1 MEENGDPQGPGTS
14 WGGRGRAAGTG
25 LAPGPTPR
33 GCRAVRRAPL
43 GFGGL
48 GFPVGNEAPPP
59 GAGGAAGGPAGATWT
74 PHVAASPP
82 GIRGPG
88 VQSRIRAP
96 GDPQST
102 ETPGGVAGPGRP
114 PEGAAGGGRRGGEQ
128 SHLPALG
135 KDRRRER
142 RVEAEK
148 LAGGELVHP
157 LRHKCTESQPRRFS
171 FGDSMRRSQRDFFAW
186 EIVGFSHPPD
196 MLCRVPLNF
205 TFLPVFT
212 LGGP

>member
-1 MEENGDPQGPGTS
+1 M
-14 WGGRGRAAGTG
+14 
-25 LAPGPTPR
+25 
-33 GCRAVRRAPL
+33 
-43 GFGGL
+43 
-48 GFPVGNEAPPP
+48 
-59 GAGGAAGGPAGATWT
+59 
-74 PHVAASPP
+74 
-82 GIRGPG
+82 
-88 VQSRIRAP
+88 QSRSRAP

-114 PEGAAGGGRRGGEQ
+114 PEGAAGGGRSGGKQ

-148 LAGGELVHP
+148 LAGGKLVHP